1 MTDDPGY
8 ARPAGCA
15 TVGAGTGTRRGGRM
29 RRALITGIAGQ
40 DGSDIGL
47 LDDELAGRLV
57 RIDRP

>member
-1 MTDDPGY
+1 
-8 ARPAGCA
+8 
-15 TVGAGTGTRRGGRM
+15 M